1 MVARVTSHKGI
12 GPGTHPQRATARNGT
27 AVIRYVA
34 GPPHLP
40 RATARN
46 GTAVLRFLAG
56 PPPRPQ
62 GDRKGPHPTLHLSR
76 PYKDTFQP
84 MTPLVIFVRAG
95 EERMSG
101 WDPCGRPGGGVGQ
114 C

>member
-1 MVARVTSHKGI
+1 MV
-12 GPGTHPQRATARNGT
+12 GTLASLSVCVKLT
-27 AVIRYVA
+27 YYA

-40 RATARN
+40 RATARY
-46 GTAVLRFLAG
+46 GSVVLRYLTG
-56 PPPRPQ
+56 PPRRPQRGATAATPPQ
-62 GDRKGPHPTLHLSR
+62 GDRKGPHPTLLLSR

-101 WDPCGRPGGGVGQ
+101 WDPCGRP
-114 C
+114 